1 MPVSKAA
8 LGRPYDADHGLPPAS
23 PNFFGSMFAQDKR
36 PQRSIAL
43 STIIFVA
50 IAVVFGINA
59 ITQFER

>member
-8 LGRPYDADHGLPPAS
+8 MGRSYDVDHSLPPTS
-23 PNFFGSMFAQDKR
+23 TGLLGNLLQEKR
-36 PQRSIAL
+36 HEKTIAL
-43 STIIFVA
+43 STIILVA